1 MAEAAKEE
9 SKVGEP
15 VAEEQPSTE
24 KAAPERR
31 QLLTDDELL
40 VKHYPRYFY
49 DKKEKFF
56 PVDLNA

>member
-15 VAEEQPSTE
+15 VAQEQPAE
-24 KAAPERR
+24 AAPERKA
-31 QLLTDDELL
+31 LLTDDELL

-49 DKKEKFF
+49 DKAEKFY
-56 PVDLNA
+56 PIDLNA

>member
-9 SKVGEP
+9 SKVFE
-15 VAEEQPSTE
+15 S
-24 KAAPERR
+24 AAD
-31 QLLTDDELL
+31 TDDNLL

-49 DKKEKFF
+49 DQKEKYF